1 MEENVH
7 IILPSI
13 MLVCGCIGSSQIG
26 EWGPEMASVKP
37 LNKIPTKEWK

>member
-1 MEENVH
+1 MGKNVH

-13 MLVCGCIGSSQIG
+13 MLVCGCIGISQIG
-26 EWGPEMASVKP
+26 ECRPEMAAVKP